1 MSSIEQ
7 QFENSKTF
15 FKTHKTKDIKFR
27 KQQLKKLSKSI
38 KNHEN
43 ELLEALK
50 EDLGKSP
57 VEAYATE
64 IGILLKSIK
73 TTRKELKNWAKTKQV
88 DTPLFMFL
96 LKVTLSLNLMAL
108 F

>member
-1 MSSIEQ
+1 MCLSSIAQ

-27 KQQLKKLSKSI
+27 KQQLKQLSKSI

-50 EDLGKSP
+50 EDLER
-57 VEAYATE
+57 V
-64 IGILLKSIK
+64 LLKL
-73 TTRKELKNWAKTKQV
+73 T
-88 DTPLFMFL
+88 L
-96 LKVTLSLNLMAL
+96 LKLV
-108 F
+108 FY